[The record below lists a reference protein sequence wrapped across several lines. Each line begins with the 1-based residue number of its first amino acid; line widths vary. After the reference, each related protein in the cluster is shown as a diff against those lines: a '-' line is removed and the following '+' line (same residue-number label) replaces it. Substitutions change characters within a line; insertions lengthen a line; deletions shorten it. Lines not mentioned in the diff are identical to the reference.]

1 MYCFHHY
8 CGMLLLLFIFEHYI
22 TQLWCYMGN
31 NFSVA
36 CQKYGYGMLLSS
48 ISFPLQKQKCTD
60 TVVCGT
66 STDQF
71 YEFHVCLSNMLAPL
85 FFGVSV
91 LLLQNCPSLL
101 SSFFSWSPIEQI
113 LSDLHYMQLLTKSP
127 KQFFIL
133 SICLTDEAH
142 IAY

>member
-1 MYCFHHY
+1 
-8 CGMLLLLFIFEHYI
+8 
-22 TQLWCYMGN
+22 MGN
-31 NFSVA
+31 DFSVA

-60 TVVCGT
+60 MVVCGT
-66 STDQF
+66 SADQF
-71 YEFHVCLSNMLAPL
+71 DELHVGLSNLLSPL

-91 LLLQNCPSLL
+91 LLQNCPSLL